1 LLQTPENAIKYLC
14 KYLNLVEVC
23 LKVSFLRRFWVTF
36 SANVVGI
43 YASVL
48 NRFTVSGDD
57 GIPTTGGVLLASNH
71 ISAYDTI
78 FLPWAI
84 IRRFPFQMI
93 WAPAKEELFVKPF
106 QRWIY
111 SSWGAFPVRRKRDV
125 RAGKVLN
132 ELLESQKVMLFP
144 EGTRN
149 RQGILGKGNRGVGK
163 IIYDTR
169 PTVIPTALI
178 GLNKWKFPGFG
189 QDAKVVFG
197 APLDFSD
204 LYERENIKETHILIV
219 ERVMAAIAELLKREG
234 AFVQ

>member
-1 LLQTPENAIKYLC
+1 M
-14 KYLNLVEVC
+14 
-23 LKVSFLRRFWVTF
+23 KVSFLRRFWVTF
-36 SANVVGI
+36 SAHVIGI
-43 YASVL
+43 YASLL
-48 NRFTVSGDD
+48 NHFTVKGAE
-57 GIPTTGGVLLASNH
+57 GIPRSGGVLLASNH

-84 IRRFPFQMI
+84 LRKFPFQMV

-111 SSWGAFPVRRKRDV
+111 SSWGAFPVRRRRDV

-149 RQGILGKGNRGVGK
+149 RQGVLGKGNRGVGK

-169 PTVIPTALI
+169 PTVIPTAII

-189 QDAKVVFG
+189 QKAQVVFG
-197 APLDFSD
+197 PPLDFSD
-204 LYERENIKETHILIV
+204 LFERENIKETHILIV
-219 ERVMAAIAELLKREG
+219 DRVMDAIAEILKREG